1 MKNSWTRKKVMRVF
15 IAPLCIALAVAAC
28 VMAVLNLTI
37 FKPSKVSA
45 ATATTSSTY
54 VVTNPGVANM
64 VDDEVLITAT
74 IKETAAQ
81 RAKAVTGD
89 ENADKRTVCVAVGR
103 STDVDA
109 WMKAQGVAYTVVS
122 GLKSWSQLS
131 TQTVAKSGQAAKDAV
146 DMGESDL
153 WSQVNCAERTATLRL
168 TGAQGNQRVV
178 MYSPS
183 SISSIRLQWMRSTLP
198 NTSAPWFSASAVL
211 AVLAI
216 LSFTWLAGDDPF
228 GSQRRKKAREE
239 AAAAAAAA
247 GQTGA
252 AQEGVP
258 GIDTPYVP
266 YQKKSTS
273 GITHR
278 TRKQGVFGK
287 LFESKKNQST
297 DQNRAS
303 SEPSVS
309 AENEQT
315 NKPIIVDP
323 SSVNL
328 VASTGAGAN
337 DTAWSPAVINRPAAS
352 AVGEDTQTNLS
363 GEELLEYFARLAI
376 EDRSQ
381 SGDAA
386 TEASSGSTTGSTDPS
401 GLSGQSATDQGD
413 EE

>member
-15 IAPLCIALAVAAC
+15 IAPLCIVLAVAAC

-131 TQTVAKSGQAAKDAV
+131 TQAVAKSGQAAKDAV

-328 VASTGAGAN
+328 VASTSAGAN

-386 TEASSGSTTGSTDPS
+386 TEAPSGNTTGSTDPS